1 LLPDSFPRII
11 AQLTVQ
17 SKSCRRDQI
26 EKKGAVNA
34 QTLLNTEL
42 GVRLSNDMALGETD
56 FELLGMSATMSRYC
70 LMVCRLLNEELKKQV
85 LSQIDINTIERVEIV
100 EGPMSVIYG
109 TDALAGVINII
120 TRKRG
125 KDGINIGARL
135 HEESVGSE
143 YNFFTEKGIHNQHCC
158 WDTR

>member
-1 LLPDSFPRII
+1 VPLVER
-11 AQLTVQ
+11 
-17 SKSCRRDQI
+17 
-26 EKKGAVNA
+26 GA
-34 QTLLNTEL
+34 
-42 GVRLSNDMALGETD
+42 
-56 FELLGMSATMSRYC
+56 
-70 LMVCRLLNEELKKQV
+70 KKQV

-143 YNFFTEKGIHNQHCC
+143 YNFFTEKGIHNQPPCC
-158 WDTR
+158 WGYTMKTDCTPMPGLLTTDGFGGWRGNETGRALRFQSKEQYITSGTVGFHCRQMENILQTQFCQ